1 VKNVI
6 FRALARYVFTH
17 HRTLEQYLRALGR
30 RFGAE
35 VAPEP
40 A

>member
-1 VKNVI
+1 MKWM
-6 FRALARYVFTH
+6 LWPSFTH

-30 RFGAE
+30 RFGAD
-35 VAPEP
+35 VTPEP